1 MHMLS
6 VTLCPCF
13 DEPMAPLS
21 GDEAANPNMQRHK
34 LFARKHLSV
43 SQRQPRRPTHGC
55 KRMVLRDSPPHLFHN
70 PLQLSG
76 SKCVSMSGHANCI
89 PAPTPPASCTFT
101 CLKGRWMRVT
111 AVCAQQKPQH
121 LNNLNHAAPK
131 GTFVNVQTDRCRQQ
145 QLLRRF
151 TATVHKRITSCI
163 RVRVD
168 TSLRSAPKHAVH
180 MPLAMP
186 VYTHTR
192 IYTYLSLYVQ
202 LSQAVR
208 LQIRGHSAPHC
219 QFKGPA
225 ATGGTPMDC

>member
-1 MHMLS
+1 M
-6 VTLCPCF
+6 
-13 DEPMAPLS
+13 
-21 GDEAANPNMQRHK
+21 
-34 LFARKHLSV
+34 
-43 SQRQPRRPTHGC
+43 
-55 KRMVLRDSPPHLFHN
+55 
-70 PLQLSG
+70 
-76 SKCVSMSGHANCI
+76 SMSGHANCI

-131 GTFVNVQTDRCRQQ
+131 GTFVNVQADRCRQQ

-186 VYTHTR
+186 VYTH
-192 IYTYLSLYVQ
+192 IYIYIYLYIHNYHKLCDCRFVATPQ
-202 LSQAVR
+202 LIASSRSWRQRAALPWIADAPGYLPGF
-208 LQIRGHSAPHC
+208 LQCH
-219 QFKGPA
+219 
-225 ATGGTPMDC
+225 